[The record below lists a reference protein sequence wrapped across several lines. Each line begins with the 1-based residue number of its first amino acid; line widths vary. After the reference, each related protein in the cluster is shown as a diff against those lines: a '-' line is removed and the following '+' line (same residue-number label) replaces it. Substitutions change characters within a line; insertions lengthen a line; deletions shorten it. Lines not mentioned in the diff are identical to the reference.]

1 MYFFQPFALHYPVC
15 AATFRIVEKELKMR
29 KSIQHLVVLLLVLST
44 PTAIFVTAAAFDK
57 TAGGIRTTNEAL
69 VRVEGTIVA
78 VDLDERVVVVDPLRG
93 GDLLRLRVT
102 DDTIITLDGRPARLG
117 DLHRGFA
124 VGALFDRMTHEAAR
138 INAES
143 FAEVRGTVR
152 DVGAVQGTLTI
163 AIGGGDRTITLN
175 VGPATPVSLN
185 GRPAMLEDLRRGFH
199 VIASY
204 VESTLDAVRIAAT
217 SIADIAGHI
226 RDVDV
231 ESGVV
236 AIVEL
241 EGETGVRLQVVET
254 TRITVN
260 GIPTTIERLQPGMP
274 VRAAY
279 HIVSFEA
286 ITIAARIIDG
296 DQCTLFRIGGTVKAV
311 NLRDSTLTIAPDLGG
326 RDLTF
331 TVVPRTEILIN
342 GRPSRLSDLNVGM
355 NIWVKFCRESLT
367 AVEVLAR
374 VP

>member
-1 MYFFQPFALHYPVC
+1 
-15 AATFRIVEKELKMR
+15 MR

-44 PTAIFVTAAAFDK
+44 PTAIFVSAAAFDK
-57 TAGGIRTTNEAL
+57 QTGATKTTTEAL

-78 VDLDERVVVVDPLRG
+78 VDLDERLVVVEPLRG
-93 GDLLRLRVT
+93 SDLLRLRVT
-102 DDTIITLDGRPARLG
+102 DDTVITLDGQPARLT
-117 DLHRGFA
+117 DLHRGFG

-152 DVGAVQGTLTI
+152 DVNVALGTLTI

-175 VGPATPVSLN
+175 VGPATPISLN
-185 GRPAMLEDLRRGFH
+185 GRPAELEDLRRGFL

-204 VESTLDAVRIAAT
+204 VESSLQAVRIAAT

-226 RDVDV
+226 RDVNV
-231 ESGVV
+231 ETGVV
-236 AIVEL
+236 AIIEL
-241 EGETGVRLQVVET
+241 EGETGVRLQVVDST
-254 TRITVN
+254 VITVN

-274 VRAAY
+274 VRASY

-286 ITIAARIIDG
+286 ITIAARLIDG
-296 DQCTLFRIGGTVKAV
+296 DQCTLLRIGGTIKEVS
-311 NLRDSTLTIAPDLGG
+311 LHSSTLTINPDLGC
-326 RDLTF
+326 RNITF
-331 TVVPRTEILIN
+331 NIVPRTEISIN
-342 GRPSRLSDLNVGM
+342 GSPARLSDLRVGM
-355 NIWVKFCRESLT
+355 TVWVKFCRESLT